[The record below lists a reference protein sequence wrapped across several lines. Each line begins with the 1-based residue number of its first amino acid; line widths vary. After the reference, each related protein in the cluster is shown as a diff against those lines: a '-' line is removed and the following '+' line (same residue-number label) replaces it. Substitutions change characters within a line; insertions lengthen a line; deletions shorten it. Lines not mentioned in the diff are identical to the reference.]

1 MAAARVVI
9 TSLIYYPFTAEPYKV
24 IQKYDDTDWSND
36 LNANGLCLPHFLF
49 CSDFSQFDKITEE
62 RKSSLTG
69 NIIGWKKRRDILWYD
84 DKYQNVTFRKT
95 RIHAF
100 LRD

>member
-36 LNANGLCLPHFLF
+36 LSANGFMSSALPFLLRF
-49 CSDFSQFDKITEE
+49 LSTWKNYGREEEFPDGKYHWMKEEMGYIT
-62 RKSSLTG
+62 
-69 NIIGWKKRRDILWYD
+69 IRRQVSKCYI
-84 DKYQNVTFRKT
+84 
-95 RIHAF
+95 
-100 LRD
+100 